1 MNASGLALKSE
12 SNSHDTQPHPNYVQ
26 ISNDKNRLTK
36 ELSSQGTAENTQI
49 GMNGTNN
56 VTGSNHRGITHTLGN
71 SLGN

>member
-1 MNASGLALKSE
+1 MNASGLALKNE
-12 SNSHDTQPHPNYVQ
+12 SNSHDTQPNYVQ
-26 ISNDKNRLTK
+26 ITNDKNRLTK